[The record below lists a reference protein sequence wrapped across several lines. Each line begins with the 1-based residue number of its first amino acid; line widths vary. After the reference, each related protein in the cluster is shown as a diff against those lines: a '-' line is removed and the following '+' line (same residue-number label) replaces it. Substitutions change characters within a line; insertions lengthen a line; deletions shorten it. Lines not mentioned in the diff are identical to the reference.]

1 MDIQIDSREKARAI
15 KLILKEFEEQKVNS
29 FISKLLVGDYM
40 NLDNPRLIVDRKQ
53 DIQELVG
60 NINTTKEHERF
71 RRELL
76 RANKAGIKLVFL
88 IEHGEDIKTM
98 EDVYFFYQPPIER
111 FRWITKKDSQGNV
124 LKGING
130 KPVKEK
136 VAYTQNA
143 IDGKKIYKSLRTIKE
158 RYNADFVFCTKEETG
173 KKILEILSS
182 DNS

>member
-15 KLILKEFEEQKVNS
+15 KLILKEFDKQNVNS
-29 FISKLLVGDYM
+29 FVSKLLVGDYM

-71 RRELL
+71 RKELL

-88 IEHGEDIKTM
+88 IEHGEDIKSI
-98 EDVYFFYQPPIER
+98 EDVYFFYQPQIER
-111 FRWITKKDSQGNV
+111 FRWITKKDAQGNV

-130 KPVKEK
+130 KPIKERIP
-136 VAYTQNA
+136 YMQNA
-143 IDGKKIYKSLRTIKE
+143 IDGKKIYKSLCTIRD

-173 KKILEILSS
+173 RKILEILRG
-182 DNS
+182 DG